1 MKKGTAME
9 FDNKAVGQTIRNL
22 RESKNLSQDVLSGL
36 AGIARSHL
44 SMIETGTKQ
53 ANFQT
58 IWRIALALEMRPSE
72 LVARIEETAQK
83 QSASAGRPNNITK
96 AD

>member
-1 MKKGTAME
+1 MKKGTAMK

-83 QSASAGRPNNITK
+83 QTSAGRPNNITK

>member
-1 MKKGTAME
+1 MK

-83 QSASAGRPNNITK
+83 QNASAGRPNNITK

>member
-1 MKKGTAME
+1 ME

-22 RESKNLSQDVLSGL
+22 RKSKNLSQDVLSGL

-83 QSASAGRPNNITK
+83 QSTSAGRPNNITK

>member
-1 MKKGTAME
+1 ME

-44 SMIETGTKQ
+44 SMIETGTKP

-83 QSASAGRPNNITK
+83 QSASAGRL
-96 AD
+96 

>member
-1 MKKGTAME
+1 ME

-83 QSASAGRPNNITK
+83 QSASAGRL
-96 AD
+96 

>member
-1 MKKGTAME
+1 ME

-58 IWRIALALEMRPSE
+58 IWRIALALELRPSE

-83 QSASAGRPNNITK
+83 QSVSAGRL
-96 AD
+96 

>member
-1 MKKGTAME
+1 ME

-72 LVARIEETAQK
+72 LVVRIEETSQK
-83 QSASAGRPNNITK
+83 QSASAGRSNNITK

>member
-1 MKKGTAME
+1 MKKGTAMK

-83 QSASAGRPNNITK
+83 QSASASRPNNITK

>member
-1 MKKGTAME
+1 ME

-72 LVARIEETAQK
+72 LVTRIEETVQK
-83 QSASAGRPNNITK
+83 QSVSAGRL
-96 AD
+96 

>member
-1 MKKGTAME
+1 ME

-72 LVARIEETAQK
+72 LVTRIEETAQK

>member
-1 MKKGTAME
+1 ME

-72 LVARIEETAQK
+72 LVARIEETSQK
-83 QSASAGRPNNITK
+83 QSASVGRPNNITK

>member
-1 MKKGTAME
+1 MRKRGATME

-83 QSASAGRPNNITK
+83 QSASAGRL
-96 AD
+96 

>member
-1 MKKGTAME
+1 ME

-83 QSASAGRPNNITK
+83 QSVSAGRPNNITK

>member
-1 MKKGTAME
+1 ME

-83 QSASAGRPNNITK
+83 QIASAGRSNNITK

>member
-1 MKKGTAME
+1 ME

-72 LVARIEETAQK
+72 LVARIEETVQK
-83 QSASAGRPNNITK
+83 QSVSAGRPNNITK

>member
-1 MKKGTAME
+1 ME

>member
-1 MKKGTAME
+1 ME

-72 LVARIEETAQK
+72 LVTRIEETAQK
-83 QSASAGRPNNITK
+83 QSVSAGRL
-96 AD
+96 

>member
-1 MKKGTAME
+1 MK
-9 FDNKAVGQTIRNL
+9 FDNKAVGHTIHIL

-83 QSASAGRPNNITK
+83 QSASAGRL
-96 AD
+96 

>member
-1 MKKGTAME
+1 MKKGTAMK

-83 QSASAGRPNNITK
+83 QNASAGRPNNITK

>member
-1 MKKGTAME
+1 MK

-83 QSASAGRPNNITK
+83 QSVSAGRL
-96 AD
+96 

>member
-1 MKKGTAME
+1 ME

-44 SMIETGTKQ
+44 PMIETGTKQ

>member
-1 MKKGTAME
+1 ME

-72 LVARIEETAQK
+72 LVTRIEETVQK
-83 QSASAGRPNNITK
+83 QSASAGRPNNIKK

>member
-1 MKKGTAME
+1 ME

-72 LVARIEETAQK
+72 LVTRIEETAQK
-83 QSASAGRPNNITK
+83 QSASAGRL
-96 AD
+96 

>member
-1 MKKGTAME
+1 ME

-83 QSASAGRPNNITK
+83 QSASAGQPNNITK

>member
-1 MKKGTAME
+1 ME

-72 LVARIEETAQK
+72 LVARIEETVQK
-83 QSASAGRPNNITK
+83 QSASAGRPNNIKK

>member
-1 MKKGTAME
+1 
-9 FDNKAVGQTIRNL
+9 
-22 RESKNLSQDVLSGL
+22 
-36 AGIARSHL
+36 
-44 SMIETGTKQ
+44 MIETGTKQ

-83 QSASAGRPNNITK
+83 QSASAGRL
-96 AD
+96 

>member
-1 MKKGTAME
+1 ME

-83 QSASAGRPNNITK
+83 QSVSAGRL
-96 AD
+96 